1 MPPRPGFRTEHDSL
15 GEVLVPAEAL
25 WGAQTQ
31 RAVVNFPISGTR
43 LPRDLIGALASIK
56 GAAALV
62 NAELGVLDVDMA
74 EAIYDA
80 AGQVAR
86 GGHDDQ
92 FPVDVFQTG
101 SGTSSNMNANEV
113 IATLAAR
120 ELGRSVHPNDHVNA
134 SQSSNDVFPSAI
146 HLAAARLIK
155 RSLLLGL
162 DHLAAALEDK
172 AEEFAD
178 LVKSGRT
185 HLMDAAPVT
194 LGQEFGGY
202 AAAVRHGAER
212 AAAALPDIGE
222 LPLGGTAVGTGLNAP
237 PGFAAKVIA
246 RLADEEDLPLT
257 EARDHFEAAGARDGL
272 VAASG
277 VLRTIAISEFKICN
291 DLRLMG
297 SGPRTGLAEIRIPDL
312 QPGSSIMPGKV
323 NPVIC
328 EAVGQVCAQVIGN
341 DAAVTFAGAAGNLEL
356 NVMMPVIAQNVLSSI
371 SLLSSASRVLADHC
385 VSGITADPARLRRLA
400 ESSPAIVT
408 ALNPFIGYEA
418 AAAVAHEALQTG
430 QTIREVVIARGHIA
444 RGELTEA
451 QLDSAL
457 DVLAMTRPP
466 SAR

>member
-237 PGFAAKVIA
+237 PGFAADA
-246 RLADEEDLPLT
+246 
-257 EARDHFEAAGARDGL
+257 L